1 MKKKA
6 LATCLAGT
14 MLLGSVT
21 TSALAVDVNQ
31 LVDVEKSDWFYPY
44 VEYVAGKDYMKGISS
59 TQFAPMMEMNRA
71 MFVTVLYRLDN
82 PKGVSSQSNF
92 VDVPSDTWYTQAVNW
107 AAANKIVNGIG
118 NDKFAPDDSITREQ
132 ICTIVARYVEY
143 RAKKDNKTYKTTEKE
158 KTFPDADQIGEYAKE
173 AVKKCQMWG
182 LIEGNEKGYMNPLNT
197 ATRAEVAAIVQ
208 RLDDLLASGQ
218 SSGGS
223 GGGGGGDQTTTE
235 TKTEEYWVKVAL
247 TVPTEG
253 NTGLTSAEGTS
264 EFVSSKVKVTTKT
277 TKDKNGNITKTEVTA
292 ENDKDFEAVLKELV
306 SGDNVTNLQTRM
318 ELLMDKQLLDE
329 TQTFDATIDGQKG
342 KVTIEVVKDESGK
355 ITDRVISATVS
366 MNVASLNKDGGELQ
380 TLAVSQDKLVELAE
394 KLQNGGNITL
404 SQAEVEA
411 LDELVEKAD
420 EVANQWDTDK
430 IEQKLEEYKKENPEI
445 AKVVDGMSA
454 QDIKSAVKD
463 YHEQLVDI
471 QEEVAAATPG
481 EDGSIAL
488 GEREPV
494 MTEVP
499 LDLGVYYQQALD
511 KYNPEDEEGKPSST
525 YKSAKLKAEEKLWG
539 VDKNGEALQHFTTE
553 QETAFKALYDL
564 SNPANFVTNMK
575 DKTLKLVSNSD
586 YANLMVQYV
595 KATADF
601 WTALGEDTAFY
612 TRKLNH
618 WNTDDQKDVAAYYGV
633 TYTFDQEL
641 LTEMLDGEN
650 IYLDLKTILD
660 EAAKEETDVS
670 DTTANSTELL
680 KVTADLN
687 NTTYT
692 NIAEKL
698 VQVLTDRGYDSV
710 AGAVPTVLED
720 APLMIQDMVGEYT
733 LTVSIE
739 KGNA

>member
-118 NDKFAPDDSITREQ
+118 GDKFAPDDSITREQ

-143 RAKKDNKTYKTTEKE
+143 RAKKDGKTYKTTEKE

-197 ATRAEVAAIVQ
+197 ATRAEVATIVQ
-208 RLDDLLASGQ
+208 RLDKMLAGGQ

-380 TLAVSQDKLVELAE
+380 TLAVSQDDLVKLAE
-394 KLQNGGNITL
+394 MLQNGGNITL

-411 LDELVEKAD
+411 LDELVKKAD
-420 EVANQWDTDK
+420 EVAKWDTDK

>member
-118 NDKFAPDDSITREQ
+118 GDKFAPDDSITREQ

-143 RAKKDNKTYKTTEKE
+143 RAKKDGKTYKTTEKE

-218 SSGGS
+218 SSGG
-223 GGGGGGDQTTTE
+223 GGGGDQITTE
-235 TKTEEYWVKVAL
+235 TKTEEYRVKVAL

-253 NTGLTSAEGTS
+253 DTGLTSAEGTS

-380 TLAVSQDKLVELAE
+380 TLAVSQDDLVKLAE
-394 KLQNGGNITL
+394 MLQNGGNITL

-411 LDELVEKAD
+411 LDELVKKAD
-420 EVANQWDTDK
+420 EVAKWDTDK

>member
-118 NDKFAPDDSITREQ
+118 GDKFAPDDSITREQ

-143 RAKKDNKTYKTTEKE
+143 RAKKDGKTYKTTEKE

-218 SSGGS
+218 SSGG
-223 GGGGGGDQTTTE
+223 GGGGDQITTE
-235 TKTEEYWVKVAL
+235 TKTEEYRVKVAL

-253 NTGLTSAEGTS
+253 DTGLTSAEGTS

-306 SGDNVTNLQTRM
+306 SDENNLGNATSLKNRITW
-318 ELLMDKQLLDE
+318 LMDKQLLDE
-329 TQTFDATIDGQKG
+329 TQTFEATIGGQKG
-342 KVTIEVVKDESGK
+342 KVTITK
-355 ITDRVISATVS
+355 DRVISATVS

-380 TLAVSQDKLVELAE
+380 TLAVSQDDLVKLAE
-394 KLQNGGNITL
+394 MLQNGGNITL

-411 LDELVEKAD
+411 LDELVKKAD
-420 EVANQWDTDK
+420 EVAKWDTDK

-445 AKVVDGMSA
+445 AKVVDGMTA
-454 QDIKSAVKD
+454 GDIKEAVKD

-687 NTTYT
+687 ETTYT

-698 VQVLTDRGYDSV
+698 VQVLTDRGYGSA
-710 AGAVPTVLED
+710 AGAVPTD
-720 APLMIQDMVGEYT
+720 PDYMPLIIKDMLGEYT

-739 KGNA
+739 KENA

>member
-118 NDKFAPDDSITREQ
+118 GDKFAPDDSITREQ
-132 ICTIVARYVEY
+132 ICTIVARYVQY
-143 RAKKDNKTYKTTEKE
+143 RANNDGNAYKTTEKE

-218 SSGGS
+218 SSGG
-223 GGGGGGDQTTTE
+223 GGGGDQITTE
-235 TKTEEYWVKVAL
+235 TKTEEYRVKVAL

-253 NTGLTSAEGTS
+253 DTGLTSAEGTS

-306 SGDNVTNLQTRM
+306 SDENNLGNATSLKNRITW
-318 ELLMDKQLLDE
+318 LMDKQLLDE
-329 TQTFDATIDGQKG
+329 TQTFEATIGGQKG
-342 KVTIEVVKDESGK
+342 KVTITK
-355 ITDRVISATVS
+355 DRVISATVS

-380 TLAVSQDKLVELAE
+380 TLAVSQDDLVKLAE
-394 KLQNGGNITL
+394 MLQNGGNITL

-411 LDELVEKAD
+411 LDELVKKAD
-420 EVANQWDTDK
+420 EVAKWDTDK

-445 AKVVDGMSA
+445 AKVVDGMTA
-454 QDIKSAVKD
+454 GDIKEAVKD

-687 NTTYT
+687 ETTYT

-698 VQVLTDRGYDSV
+698 VQVLTDRGYGSA
-710 AGAVPTVLED
+710 AGAVPTD
-720 APLMIQDMVGEYT
+720 PDYMPLIIKDMLGEYT

-739 KGNA
+739 KENA

>member
-21 TSALAVDVNQ
+21 TSAMAVDVNQ

-118 NDKFAPDDSITREQ
+118 GDKFAPDDSITREQ

-143 RAKKDNKTYKTTEKE
+143 RAKKDGKTYKTTEKE

-197 ATRAEVAAIVQ
+197 ATRAEVATIVQ

-218 SSGGS
+218 SSGG
-223 GGGGGGDQTTTE
+223 GGGGDQITTE
-235 TKTEEYWVKVAL
+235 TKTEEYRVKVAL

-253 NTGLTSAEGTS
+253 DTGLTSAEGTS

-306 SGDNVTNLQTRM
+306 SDENNLGNATSLKNRITW
-318 ELLMDKQLLDE
+318 LMDKQLLDE
-329 TQTFDATIDGQKG
+329 TQTFEATIGGQKG
-342 KVTIEVVKDESGK
+342 KVTITK
-355 ITDRVISATVS
+355 DRVISATVS

-380 TLAVSQDKLVELAE
+380 TLAVSQDDLVKLAE
-394 KLQNGGNITL
+394 MLQNGGNITL

-411 LDELVEKAD
+411 LDELVKKAD
-420 EVANQWDTDK
+420 EVAKWDTDK

-445 AKVVDGMSA
+445 AKVVDGMTA
-454 QDIKSAVKD
+454 GDIKEAVKD

-481 EDGSIAL
+481 ENGSIAL

-687 NTTYT
+687 ETTYT

-698 VQVLTDRGYDSV
+698 VQVLTDRGYGSA
-710 AGAVPTVLED
+710 AGAVPTD
-720 APLMIQDMVGEYT
+720 PKYMPLIIKDMLGEYT

-739 KGNA
+739 KENA

>member
-118 NDKFAPDDSITREQ
+118 GDKFAPDDSITREQ

-143 RAKKDNKTYKTTEKE
+143 RAKKDGKTYKTTEKE

-218 SSGGS
+218 SSGG
-223 GGGGGGDQTTTE
+223 GGGGDQITTE
-235 TKTEEYWVKVAL
+235 TKTEEYRVKVAL

-253 NTGLTSAEGTS
+253 DTGLTSAEGTS

-306 SGDNVTNLQTRM
+306 SDENNLGNATSLKNRITW
-318 ELLMDKQLLDE
+318 LMDKQLLDE
-329 TQTFDATIDGQKG
+329 TQTFEATIGGQKG
-342 KVTIEVVKDESGK
+342 KVTITK
-355 ITDRVISATVS
+355 DRVISATVS

-380 TLAVSQDKLVELAE
+380 TLAVSQDDLVKLAE
-394 KLQNGGNITL
+394 MLQNGGNITL

-411 LDELVEKAD
+411 LDELVKKAD
-420 EVANQWDTDK
+420 EVAKWDTGK

-553 QETAFKALYDL
+553 QETAFKALYVL
-564 SNPANFVTNMK
+564 SNPANFVTDMK

-612 TRKLNH
+612 TNKLTY
-618 WNTDDQKDVAAYYGV
+618 WNTDDPNKTDDPKDVAAHYGV
-633 TYTFDQEL
+633 TYTFNQDI
-641 LTEMLDGEN
+641 LTEVLDGEAFFAD
-650 IYLDLKTILD
+650 IKDDLDSTTNSNAILTV
-660 EAAKEETDVS
+660 K
-670 DTTANSTELL
+670 AN
-680 KVTADLN
+680 VD

-698 VQVLTDRGYDSV
+698 VQVLTDRGYGSA
-710 AGAVPTVLED
+710 AGAVPTNPD
-720 APLMIQDMVGEYT
+720 DMPQIIKDMLGEYT

-739 KGNA
+739 KENA

>member
-118 NDKFAPDDSITREQ
+118 GDKFAPDDSITREQ

-143 RAKKDNKTYKTTEKE
+143 RAKKDGKTYKTTEKE

-218 SSGGS
+218 SS

-380 TLAVSQDKLVELAE
+380 TLAVSQDDLVKLAE
-394 KLQNGGNITL
+394 MLQNGGNITL

-445 AKVVDGMSA
+445 AKVVDGMTA
-454 QDIKSAVKD
+454 GDIKEAVKD

>member
-118 NDKFAPDDSITREQ
+118 GDKFAPDDSITREQ

-197 ATRAEVAAIVQ
+197 ATRAEVATIVQ
-208 RLDDLLASGQ
+208 RLDKMLAGGQ
-218 SSGGS
+218 SS
-223 GGGGGGDQTTTE
+223 GGGGGGDQSTTE
-235 TKTEEYWVKVAL
+235 TKTEEYRVKVAL

-253 NTGLTSAEGTS
+253 DTGLTSAEGTS

-306 SGDNVTNLQTRM
+306 SDENNLGNATSLKNRITW
-318 ELLMDKQLLDE
+318 LMDKQLLDE
-329 TQTFDATIDGQKG
+329 TQTFEATIGGQKG
-342 KVTIEVVKDESGK
+342 KVTITK
-355 ITDRVISATVS
+355 DRVISATASV
-366 MNVASLNKDGGELQ
+366 NVASLNKDGGELQ
-380 TLAVSQDKLVELAE
+380 TLAVSQDDLVKLAE
-394 KLQNGGNITL
+394 KLQAGGSL
-404 SQAEVEA
+404 SLSPTEQEA
-411 LDELVEKAD
+411 LGELIAKAD

-430 IEQKLEEYKKENPEI
+430 IEKKLEQYKKENPEVG
-445 AKVVDGMSA
+445 KVLDGMTA
-454 QDIKSAVKD
+454 GDIKEAVKD
-463 YHEQLVDI
+463 YYEQLVDI

-525 YKSAKLKAEEKLWG
+525 YKSAKLKAEEKVWG

-553 QETAFKALYDL
+553 QETAFKALYVL
-564 SNPANFVTNMK
+564 SNPANFVTDMK

-612 TRKLNH
+612 TNKLTY
-618 WNTDDQKDVAAYYGV
+618 WNTDDPNKTDDPKDVAAHYGV
-633 TYTFDQEL
+633 TYTLNQEL
-641 LTEMLDGEN
+641 LTEILDGDN

-660 EAAKEETDVS
+660 EAAENKTT
-670 DTTANSTELL
+670 DTTESSTELL

-687 NTTYT
+687 KTTYT

-698 VQVLTDRGYDSV
+698 VQVLTDRDYGSV
-710 AGAVPTVLED
+710 AGAVPTNPD
-720 APLMIQDMVGEYT
+720 DMPQIIKDMLGEYT

-739 KGNA
+739 KENA

>member
-118 NDKFAPDDSITREQ
+118 GDKFAPDDSITREQ

-143 RAKKDNKTYKTTEKE
+143 RAKKDGKTYKTTEKE

-197 ATRAEVAAIVQ
+197 ATRAEVATIVQ
-208 RLDDLLASGQ
+208 RLDKMLAGGQ
-218 SSGGS
+218 SS
-223 GGGGGGDQTTTE
+223 GGGGGGDQPTTE

-253 NTGLTSAEGTS
+253 DTGLTSAEGTS

-306 SGDNVTNLQTRM
+306 SDENKLGNATSLKNRIT
-318 ELLMDKQLLDE
+318 LLMDKQLLDE
-329 TQTFDATIDGQKG
+329 TQTFEATIGGQKG
-342 KVTIEVVKDESGK
+342 KVTITK
-355 ITDRVISATVS
+355 DRVISATVS

-380 TLAVSQDKLVELAE
+380 TLAVSQDDLVKLAE
-394 KLQNGGNITL
+394 KLQAGGSL
-404 SQAEVEA
+404 SLSPTEQEA
-411 LDELVEKAD
+411 LGELIDKAH
-420 EVANQWDTDK
+420 EVAYNWDTDK
-430 IEQKLEEYKKENPEI
+430 IEKKLEEYKKENPEL
-445 AKVVDGMSA
+445 AQVVDGMTA
-454 QDIKSAVKD
+454 GDIKEAVKD
-463 YHEQLVDI
+463 YHTQLNDIKTQVDSA
-471 QEEVAAATPG
+471 EKDGEGNVVLEDVAPT
-481 EDGSIAL
+481 
-488 GEREPV
+488 

-499 LDLGVYYQQALD
+499 LDLGVYYQQAIG
-511 KYNPEDEEGKPSST
+511 KYEFEGDDDSPST
-525 YKSAKLKAEEKLWG
+525 YESAKLKAEEKVWG
-539 VDKNGEALQHFTTE
+539 VDKNGEALQHFTTK
-553 QETAFKALYDL
+553 QETAFKALYVL
-564 SNPANFVTNMK
+564 SNPANFVTDMK

-586 YANLMVQYV
+586 YANLMVDYV
-595 KATADF
+595 EATADF

-618 WNTDDQKDVAAYYGV
+618 WNTDDPDSEYDPKDVAAHYGV
-633 TYTFDQEL
+633 TYTLNQEL
-641 LTEMLDGEN
+641 LTEILDGDN

-660 EAAKEETDVS
+660 EAAENETT
-670 DTTANSTELL
+670 DTTESSTELL

-687 NTTYT
+687 ETTYT

-698 VQVLTDRGYDSV
+698 VQVLTDRGYGSA
-710 AGAVPTVLED
+710 AGAVPTD
-720 APLMIQDMVGEYT
+720 PNYMPLIIKDMLGEYT

-739 KGNA
+739 KTTPTTNS

>member
-182 LIEGNEKGYMNPLNT
+182 LIEGDEKGYMNPLNT
-197 ATRAEVAAIVQ
+197 ATRAEVATIVQ
-208 RLDDLLASGQ
+208 RLDKMLAGGQ

-404 SQAEVEA
+404 SEAEVEA

-499 LDLGVYYQQALD
+499 LDLGVYYQQAIN
-511 KYNPEDEEGKPSST
+511 KYESEGDDDTPST
-525 YKSAKLKAEEKLWG
+525 YESAVLKAEEKVWG
-539 VDKNGEALQHFTTE
+539 VDDNGEALQHFTTE

-612 TRKLNH
+612 TNKLTY
-618 WNTDDQKDVAAYYGV
+618 WNTDDPNKTDDPKDVAAHYGV
-633 TYTFDQEL
+633 TYTFNQDI
-641 LTEMLDGEN
+641 LTEVLDGEAFFAD
-650 IYLDLKTILD
+650 IKDDLDSTTNSNAILTV
-660 EAAKEETDVS
+660 K
-670 DTTANSTELL
+670 AN
-680 KVTADLN
+680 VD

-698 VQVLTDRGYDSV
+698 IQVLTDRGYGSV
-710 AGAVPTVLED
+710 AGAVPTD
-720 APLMIQDMVGEYT
+720 PDDMPPIIKDMLGEYT

-739 KGNA
+739 KTTPTTNS